1 MPLHEYEEKKRR
13 QNIDTLNASG
23 ACHICGST
31 ARNTRGFSHCLDDE
45 NSEQQPRYHYNEM
58 GTSLIPAP
66 QTAPMRSCACFNQSK
81 SDPDYWPYSLRVC
94 EMCIA
99 DDCTTGRVRNC
110 GMCGAVACDAD
121 CGVEMAECTDNEGWN
136 NMGCLECRR
145 KECFSEIDVFKT
157 ATKGPDGRDV
167 PKMTRV
173 CVKCLEQCT
182 PWVRYDFTCRLFKCN
197 TRLVPSDV
205 MERKRFRTFGS
216 SPLNL
221 LPEDGLAAI
230 VDFLPNND
238 LKSLYLTNSAMC
250 TVSER
255 VAQTRVE
262 AFHHEFPT
270 GPLVVG
276 TRKSPF
282 GGHERRWIRCEGTN
296 DFNIRAPEDGKV
308 WVGILHYL
316 EYIAKEAFYLGF
328 QTDGENGDEDAVCRF
343 MKRQDKF
350 QFSQVYIKD
359 GPNSNSPIVPR
370 PEHFNS
376 SADGVSIC
384 SSFILITD
392 ASVKVPFAVASSED
406 MVSGRNRFICRLF
419 CPGSGTKNSNRDSL
433 GSYGILCKSTSEAG
447 TESIT
452 WAKKLD
458 IMEGLQ
464 REDSVFG
471 LDYNTETREL
481 IVHCSRMNRFH
492 SNEYTLPEME
502 GDLVFGVE
510 FTAKA
515 ACMKGSLM
523 SARRC
528 DEDEWTQFLT
538 YTQNGEPAPA
548 GGPGDLLQGGLDM
561 LGLVRQRR
569 REQDGEDNRDERIR
583 ARLDDADEAINMGVM
598 RVRNHVALRMG
609 IRAEPAPVM
618 APLPDAGDNP

>member
-13 QNIDTLNASG
+13 QNIDVNNASG

-31 ARNTRGFSHCLDDE
+31 ARNTKGFSHCLDHE
-45 NSEQQPRYHYNEM
+45 NSAQQQQPRYHYNEM

-81 SDPDYWPYSLRVC
+81 SDPDYWPFSLRVC

-110 GMCGAVACDAD
+110 GICGAVACDEN

-157 ATKGPDGRDV
+157 PTECPDGSV

-182 PWVRYDFTCRLFKCN
+182 PWVKYDFTCRLFKCN

-205 MERKRFRTFGS
+205 MERKRFRTFDS

-230 VDFLPNND
+230 VDFLPNSD

-250 TVSER
+250 HVSER
-255 VAQTRVE
+255 VARTRVE
-262 AFHHEFPT
+262 RFHHDFPT

-282 GGHERRWIRCEGTN
+282 GSQDKQWIRCEGTN
-296 DFNIRAPEDGKV
+296 DFNVRAPEDGKV

-316 EYIAKEAFYLGF
+316 ECIAKEAFYLGF
-328 QTDGENGDEDAVCRF
+328 QIHSRETDDVVCRF
-343 MKRQDKF
+343 MQKQDKF
-350 QFSQVYIKD
+350 QFSQVYIRD
-359 GPNSNSPIVPR
+359 GPNTNSPLIPR
-370 PEHFNS
+370 PEQPNS
-376 SADGVSIC
+376 SSDGISIC

-392 ASVKVPFAVASSED
+392 ASVKVPFVVASSED
-406 MVSGRNRFICRLF
+406 LVSGKQRFICRLF

-433 GSYGILCKSTSEAG
+433 GSYGILCKSVNDAG
-447 TESIT
+447 VDTIT
-452 WAKKLD
+452 WAKRLE
-458 IMEGLQ
+458 ITEGFN

-471 LDYNTETREL
+471 LEYDTETRVL
-481 IVHCSRMNRFH
+481 IVHNHRMNRFV
-492 SNEYTLPEME
+492 SSEYTLPEDTE

-515 ACMKGSLM
+515 AGIKDSLM
-523 SARRC
+523 SARTC
-528 DEDEWTQFLT
+528 NEDEWASFIE
-538 YTQNGEPAPA
+538 YTQNGEN
-548 GGPGDLLQGGLDM
+548 GPIDPFHDGLDM

-569 REQDGEDNRDERIR
+569 REQQDGEDNRQERVR
-583 ARLDDADEAINMGVM
+583 ARLDNLEADAVEGRLRDRIRRVVRGRVNVPNIMIN
-598 RVRNHVALRMG
+598 LR
-609 IRAEPAPVM
+609 PAPD
-618 APLPDAGDNP
+618 P